1 MSQWCLDVLFAK
13 GRSNFQ
19 EITLAQNKL
28 RKWEIDDK
36 LYGSTKIR
44 SVSENSYEKWCS
56 GYAFEKIPLHYASI
70 ISKRHEFSPFKM
82 IDVSKRISKLEC
94 EKGVLKT

>member
-44 SVSENSYEKWCS
+44 SVSENSHEKWCS
-56 GYAFEKIPLHYASI
+56 GSAFEKNTTTHLSFQ
-70 ISKRHEFSPFKM
+70 KRHEFSPLKM